1 MKFGYLTEL
10 KRKVLRCKAED
21 FCGSEEERL
30 ISAGHFTASGYVRIP
45 YRSRRQQ

>member
-21 FCGSEEERL
+21 FCGSEERL
-30 ISAGHFTASGYVRIP
+30 ISAGHFTAYGYVRIP